1 MQRKYDTMENEVV
14 DMEKDPFKEYLRE
27 SEPDKAHKGYAWS
40 TAIGLQAVDGL
51 KPSKYLIDTAI
62 QNIEGKITMKEAQ
75 NLIDSYYEERPVHL
89 SDDERTEEADKVSL
103 RIAEI
108 LSEIAFSFSPNE
120 YIAIHRK
127 LFQGIYNHAGKIR
140 DYNITKKE
148 WVLDGATVVYGSA
161 SELRATLEYDFSQEK
176 DFSYKGLSMD
186 EILHHLAVFISRLWQ
201 IHIFGEGNT
210 RTTAVFFIKYLRT
223 LGFVATNDIF
233 AENAWYFR
241 NALVRANYTNLQ
253 KGIHETTEYLELFL
267 RNLLLNEQNELQNRN
282 LHISGLLNKEKV
294 DIQGVKVDIQGAK
307 VDIESVLSAKGSD
320 FTVKTTVHIHR
331 LFEKFGFDGVFGRSA
346 VMELLELKSS
356 GASKL
361 LSNLVQADIIEP
373 VSGHGKGKYKF
384 KK

>member
-1 MQRKYDTMENEVV
+1 
-14 DMEKDPFKEYLRE
+14 MEKDPFKEYLRE
-27 SEPDKAHKGYAWS
+27 SEPDKAYKGYAWS

-127 LFQGIYNHAGKIR
+127 LFQGIYTHAGKIR

-148 WVLDGATVVYGSA
+148 WVLDGATVMYGSA

-186 EILHHLAVFISRLWQ
+186 EIIHHLAVFISRLWQ

-223 LGFVATNDIF
+223 LGFAATNDIF

-294 DIQGVKVDIQGAK
+294 DIQGAK

-331 LFEKFGFDGVFGRSA
+331 LFEKFGFDGVFGRSV

>member
-1 MQRKYDTMENEVV
+1 
-14 DMEKDPFKEYLRE
+14 MEKDPFKEYLRE
-27 SEPDKAHKGYAWS
+27 SEPDKAYKGYAWS

-127 LFQGIYNHAGKIR
+127 LFQGIYTHAGKIR

-148 WVLDGATVVYGSA
+148 WVLDGATVMYGSA

-186 EILHHLAVFISRLWQ
+186 EIIHHLAVFISRLWQ

-223 LGFVATNDIF
+223 LGFAATNDIF

-282 LHISGLLNKEKV
+282 LNISGLLNKE
-294 DIQGVKVDIQGAK
+294 KVDIQGAK

-331 LFEKFGFDGVFGRSA
+331 LFEKFGFDGVFGRSV

>member
-1 MQRKYDTMENEVV
+1 
-14 DMEKDPFKEYLRE
+14 MEKDPFREYLKE
-27 SEPDKAHKGYAWS
+27 SEPDKAYKGYAWS

-62 QNIEGKITMKEAQ
+62 QNIEGKITIKEAQ
-75 NLIDSYYEERPVHL
+75 SLIDSYYEERPVHG
-89 SDDERTEEADKVSL
+89 SDDARMEEADKVSS

-108 LSEIAFSFSPNE
+108 LSETAFSFSPNE

-127 LFQGIYNHAGKIR
+127 LFQGIYKHAGKMR

-148 WVLDGATVVYGSA
+148 WVLDGATVIYGSA
-161 SELRATLEYDFSQEK
+161 TELRATLEYDFSQEK
-176 DFSYKGLSMD
+176 DFSYQGLSVD
-186 EILHHLAVFISRLWQ
+186 EIIHHLAVFISRLWQ

-223 LGFVATNDIF
+223 LGFSATNDIF

-253 KGIHETTEYLELFL
+253 KGIHETTEYLEVFL
-267 RNLLLNEQNELQNRN
+267 RNLLLNEKNELHNRD
-282 LHISGLLNKEKV
+282 LHISGLLHEKV
-294 DIQGVKVDIQGAK
+294 DIETGK
-307 VDIESVLSAKGSD
+307 VDIEAEKSRHSGTKVD
-320 FTVKTTVHIHR
+320 IEDI
-331 LFEKFGFDGVFGRSA
+331 LFEKGVAFSAKTNAHVHKLFETFGFDEVFSRSV
-346 VMELLELKSS
+346 VMELLGLKGS

-361 LSNLVQADIIEP
+361 LANLVQTDLIVP
-373 VSGHGKGKYKF
+373 VSGHGKGKYQF

>member
-1 MQRKYDTMENEVV
+1 
-14 DMEKDPFKEYLRE
+14 MEKDPFKEYLRE

-75 NLIDSYYEERPVHL
+75 SLIDSYYEERPVHL
-89 SDDERTEEADKVSL
+89 SDNERTEEADKVSS

-108 LSEIAFSFSPNE
+108 LSETAFSFSPNE
-120 YIAIHRK
+120 YISIHRK
-127 LFQGIYNHAGKIR
+127 LFWGIYKHAGKIR

-148 WVLDGATVVYGSA
+148 WVLNGATEIYGSA

-186 EILHHLAVFISRLWQ
+186 EIIHHLAVFVSRLWQ

-223 LGFVATNDIF
+223 LGFSATNDIF

-253 KGIHETTEYLELFL
+253 KGIHETTEYLEAFL
-267 RNLLLNEQNELQNRN
+267 RNLLLNEKNELHNRN
-282 LHISGLLNKEKV
+282 LHISGLLNEEKV
-294 DIQGVKVDIQGAK
+294 DIGDTK
-307 VDIESVLSAKGSD
+307 VDIESVISEKGSD
-320 FTVKTTVHIHR
+320 FSVKTIVHIHR
-331 LFEKFGFDGVFGRSA
+331 LFEKFGFDEVFGRSV
-346 VMELLELKSS
+346 VMELLELKGS

-361 LSNLVQADIIEP
+361 LSNLVKADIIEP

>member
-1 MQRKYDTMENEVV
+1 MQRKYETMENEVV

-103 RIAEI
+103 RIVEI
-108 LSEIAFSFSPNE
+108 LSETAFSFSPNE

-148 WVLDGATVVYGSA
+148 WVLDGATVMYGSA

-186 EILHHLAVFISRLWQ
+186 EIIHHLAVFISRLWQ
-201 IHIFGEGNT
+201 IHIFGKGNT

-223 LGFVATNDIF
+223 LGFAATNDIF

-253 KGIHETTEYLELFL
+253 KGIYETTEYLELFL

-294 DIQGVKVDIQGAK
+294 DIQDAK

>member
-1 MQRKYDTMENEVV
+1 MENEVV

-103 RIAEI
+103 RIVEI
-108 LSEIAFSFSPNE
+108 LSETAFSFSPNE

-140 DYNITKKE
+140 DYNITKRE
-148 WVLDGATVVYGSA
+148 WVLDGATVMYGSA
-161 SELRATLEYDFSQEK
+161 SELRATFEYDFSQEK

-186 EILHHLAVFISRLWQ
+186 EIIHHLAVFISRLWQ

-210 RTTAVFFIKYLRT
+210 R
-223 LGFVATNDIF
+223 
-233 AENAWYFR
+233 
-241 NALVRANYTNLQ
+241 
-253 KGIHETTEYLELFL
+253 TTEYLELFL

-294 DIQGVKVDIQGAK
+294 DIQDAK

-356 GASKL
+356 GTSKL

>member
-1 MQRKYDTMENEVV
+1 
-14 DMEKDPFKEYLRE
+14 MEKDPFKEYLRE
-27 SEPDKAHKGYAWS
+27 SEPDKAYKGYAWS

-75 NLIDSYYEERPVHL
+75 SLIDSYYEERTVHL
-89 SDDERTEEADKVSL
+89 SDDERTEEADKVSS

-108 LSEIAFSFSPNE
+108 LSETAFSFSPNE
-120 YIAIHRK
+120 YISIHRK
-127 LFQGIYNHAGKIR
+127 LFLGIYKHAGKIR

-148 WVLDGATVVYGSA
+148 WVLDGATVMYGSA

-186 EILHHLAVFISRLWQ
+186 EIIHHLAVFVSRLWQ

-223 LGFVATNDIF
+223 LGFTAANDIF

-253 KGIHETTEYLELFL
+253 KGIHETTEYLEAFL
-267 RNLLLNEQNELQNRN
+267 RNLLLNEKNELHNRK
-282 LHISGLLNKEKV
+282 LHISGLLNEEKVDIGDLKVDIENEKV
-294 DIQGVKVDIQGAK
+294 DIQERK
-307 VDIESVLSAKGSD
+307 VDIESVLSEKGSD
-320 FTVKTTVHIHR
+320 FSVKTIVHIHR
-331 LFEKFGFDGVFGRSA
+331 LFEKFGFEEVFGRSA
-346 VMELLELKSS
+346 VMELLELKGS

-373 VSGHGKGKYKF
+373 VSGHGKGRYKF

>member
-1 MQRKYDTMENEVV
+1 MENEVV

-127 LFQGIYNHAGKIR
+127 LFQGIYKHAGKIR

-148 WVLDGATVVYGSA
+148 WVLDGATVMYGSA

-186 EILHHLAVFISRLWQ
+186 EIIHHLAVFISRLWQ

-223 LGFVATNDIF
+223 LGFAATNDIF

-282 LHISGLLNKEKV
+282 LNISGLLNKEKV
-294 DIQGVKVDIQGAK
+294 DIQGAKVDIQGAK

-331 LFEKFGFDGVFGRSA
+331 LFEKFGFDGVFGRST

>member
-1 MQRKYDTMENEVV
+1 M
-14 DMEKDPFKEYLRE
+14 
-27 SEPDKAHKGYAWS
+27 
-40 TAIGLQAVDGL
+40 
-51 KPSKYLIDTAI
+51 
-62 QNIEGKITMKEAQ
+62 
-75 NLIDSYYEERPVHL
+75 HL
-89 SDDERTEEADKVSL
+89 SDDERTEEADKVSS

-108 LSEIAFSFSPNE
+108 LSETAFSFSPNE

-127 LFQGIYNHAGKIR
+127 LFQGIYKHAGKIR

-148 WVLDGATVVYGSA
+148 WGLDGATAMYGSA
-161 SELRATLEYDFSQEK
+161 SELRATLEYDFPQEK
-176 DFSYKGLSMD
+176 DFSYKGLSME
-186 EILHHLAVFISRLWQ
+186 EIIHHLAVFISRLWQ

-223 LGFVATNDIF
+223 LGFSATNDIF

-253 KGIHETTEYLELFL
+253 KGIHETTEYLEAFL
-267 RNLLLNEQNELQNRN
+267 RNLLLNE
-282 LHISGLLNKEKV
+282 EKV
-294 DIQGVKVDIQGAK
+294 DMGDTK
-307 VDIESVLSAKGSD
+307 VDIESVLSEKGSD
-320 FTVKTTVHIHR
+320 FSVKTTIHIHR
-331 LFEKFGFDGVFGRSA
+331 LFEKFGFDEVFGRSA
-346 VMELLELKSS
+346 VMELLGLKGS

>member
-1 MQRKYDTMENEVV
+1 
-14 DMEKDPFKEYLRE
+14 MEKDPFKEYLRE

-75 NLIDSYYEERPVHL
+75 SLIDSYYEERPVHL
-89 SDDERTEEADKVSL
+89 SDDERTEEADKVSS

-108 LSEIAFSFSPNE
+108 LSETAFSFSPNA
-120 YIAIHRK
+120 YISIHRK
-127 LFQGIYNHAGKIR
+127 LFQGIYKHAGKIR

-148 WVLDGATVVYGSA
+148 WVLDGAMVMYGSA
-161 SELRATLEYDFSQEK
+161 SELRVTLEYDFSQEK

-186 EILHHLAVFISRLWQ
+186 EIIHHLAVFVSRLWQ

-223 LGFVATNDIF
+223 LGFSAANDIF

-253 KGIHETTEYLELFL
+253 KGIHETTEYLEAFL
-267 RNLLLNEQNELQNRN
+267 RNLLLNEKNELHNRN
-282 LHISGLLNKEKV
+282 LHISGLLNEEKV
-294 DIQGVKVDIQGAK
+294 DIGDAKADIENAKVDIQDRK
-307 VDIESVLSAKGSD
+307 VDMESVLSEKGSD
-320 FTVKTTVHIHR
+320 FSVKTTVHIHR
-331 LFEKFGFDGVFGRSA
+331 LFEKFGFDEVFGRSV
-346 VMELLELKSS
+346 VMELLELKGS

-373 VSGHGKGKYKF
+373 VSGHGKGRYKF

>member
-1 MQRKYDTMENEVV
+1 MENEVV

-27 SEPDKAHKGYAWS
+27 SEPDKAHKGYAWR

-108 LSEIAFSFSPNE
+108 LSETAFSFSPNE

-148 WVLDGATVVYGSA
+148 WVLDGATVMYGSA

-186 EILHHLAVFISRLWQ
+186 EIIHHLAVFISRLWQ

-223 LGFVATNDIF
+223 LLLFTGMSMKYVFIASIF
-233 AENAWYFR
+233 ADKRSTMASTR
-241 NALVRANYTNLQ
+241 QPRSL
-253 KGIHETTEYLELFL
+253 I
-267 RNLLLNEQNELQNRN
+267 
-282 LHISGLLNKEKV
+282 HISPENR
-294 DIQGVKVDIQGAK
+294 I
-307 VDIESVLSAKGSD
+307 SAI
-320 FTVKTTVHIHR
+320 F
-331 LFEKFGFDGVFGRSA
+331 LPRS
-346 VMELLELKSS
+346 ERRIRGGITYS
-356 GASKL
+356 
-361 LSNLVQADIIEP
+361 IILT
-373 VSGHGKGKYKF
+373 F
-384 KK
+384 KMIG